1 MTVSGRSPDQAK
13 LRWRCRRGTKELDV
27 LTTRYLDHF
36 YANAGADEQRAFAAM
51 LEMQDPELYLILS
64 RKEAPADPRQ
74 ANIVAKIHS
83 L

>member
-1 MTVSGRSPDQAK
+1 MNASGAPDQAK

-36 YANAGADEQRAFAAM
+36 YMEASVAEQCAFAAL
-51 LEMQDPELYLILS
+51 LELQDPELYLILS
-64 RKEAPADPRQ
+64 RTRVPDDSLQRV
-74 ANIVAKIHS
+74 IVDKIHS